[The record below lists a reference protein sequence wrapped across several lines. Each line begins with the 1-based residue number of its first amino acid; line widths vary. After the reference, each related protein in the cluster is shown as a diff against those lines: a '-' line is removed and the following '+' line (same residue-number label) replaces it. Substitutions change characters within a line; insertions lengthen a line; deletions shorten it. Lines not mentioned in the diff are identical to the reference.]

1 MAYAWR
7 AAGEPTEP
15 VAELNRTF
23 TDQADAEA
31 WLAATYAELA
41 EAGIEAV
48 SLYEAGRLVYGPMS
62 LSE

>member
-1 MAYAWR
+1 MAYSWR
-7 AAGEPTEP
+7 ATGEPIEP
-15 VAELNRTF
+15 VPDLSRTF
-23 TDQADAEA
+23 ADQAEAEA

-48 SLYEAGRLVYGPMS
+48 SLYEADRLVYGPMS